1 MVNSIQQVMT
11 KDPIVL
17 RSDASVAQAAMA
29 MKDHRIG
36 AVVVMEN
43 GRPCGIIT
51 DRDITV
57 RAVAAGK
64 DPSRTPIADVCS
76 RAIASVAPAQSIDD
90 AIKVMKSRDVKRV
103 LVMSGDQLAGIV
115 SLGDLAARGE
125 ASDVQLDLSRAEP
138 NN

>member
-29 MKDHRIG
+29 MKDHWIG

-57 RAVAAGK
+57 RAVAVGK